1 MPPPLTKKMS
11 KLRASSINSDLIRDR
26 EGSASASVD
35 NESRV
40 SVFSPEATP
49 MTPTSSGGSPTNSAT
64 FTNGNVKNGSGSAK
78 LKTGSVAKSR
88 PARSVTPSRPR
99 PVAVHQMPDPN
110 FMGMSVDR
118 LLKLIA
124 KLLLD
129 YGGEETGSSTDSE
142 SD

>member
-1 MPPPLTKKMS
+1 
-11 KLRASSINSDLIRDR
+11 
-26 EGSASASVD
+26 
-35 NESRV
+35 
-40 SVFSPEATP
+40 
-49 MTPTSSGGSPTNSAT
+49 
-64 FTNGNVKNGSGSAK
+64 
-78 LKTGSVAKSR
+78 
-88 PARSVTPSRPR
+88 
-99 PVAVHQMPDPN
+99 MPDPN